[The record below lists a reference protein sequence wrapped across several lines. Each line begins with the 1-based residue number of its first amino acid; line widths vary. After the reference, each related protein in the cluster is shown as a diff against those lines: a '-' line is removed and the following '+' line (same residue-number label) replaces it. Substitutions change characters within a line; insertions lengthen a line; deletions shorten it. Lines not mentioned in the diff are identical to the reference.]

1 MGSKHDSKDGAGNMI
16 SSETSQTE
24 VWIDRGFEEAAM
36 HVCQRFEDNTDR
48 DTGSP
53 RNVSPPPPVQ
63 CSSPGFVSSE
73 VKSDSA
79 WENIRQSRAF
89 RSQLQ
94 GRGAQ

>member
-1 MGSKHDSKDGAGNMI
+1 MI

-24 VWIDRGFEEAAM
+24 VWIDPGFEAAAM

-63 CSSPGFVSSE
+63 FTWIY
-73 VKSDSA
+73 K
-79 WENIRQSRAF
+79 F
-89 RSQLQ
+89 RSQALP
-94 GRGAQ
+94 GKISVKVVLFEASCKGGEPSEPGAK